1 MSAVKIDPT
10 VQFYDP
16 ATNDYDLAKDPRC
29 LYGWGPPYR
38 DCAHRSGHA
47 CFRELGHPG
56 RCIDH
61 PGWPPHD
68 RCETAQRPKNWDAT
82 GRTEANR

>member
-29 LYGWGPPYR
+29 LYGWGPPQR
-38 DCAHRSGHA
+38 GCRHRFGHM
-47 CFRELGHPG
+47 CCREVGHPG
-56 RCIDH
+56 RCN
-61 PGWPPHD
+61 D
-68 RCETAQRPKNWDAT
+68 RTEYDPDPCMTAQRPKDWDAR
-82 GRTEANR
+82 GRTEANQ